1 MIRNPGIS
9 LDGLPGVVWISTG
22 VWLVTVI
29 WFLKTKNWRVGL
41 IMLGGGLNLWQ
52 RWQWGYVIDYW
63 KLPFLN
69 LYNNINDWLIFIGGV
84 VLYICQQVRKK

>member
-9 LDGLPGVVWISTG
+9 FGQVLPGVVWISTG

-29 WFLKTKNWRVGL
+29 WFLRTKNWRVGL

-69 LYNNINDWLIFIGGV
+69 LYNNVNDWLIFIGV